1 MFICI
6 NDLENTQTWEDC
18 KKFLIIM
25 GPFYWHLL
33 LMEIPQIEKVQSI
46 CRQTILGVLAWYHKS
61 GIMFPAMFQAQI
73 ELA

>member
-6 NDLENTQTWEDC
+6 DDFENIQTPKGC

-46 CRQTILGVLAWYHKS
+46 CQRTILGVLAWYHKS